1 MVRPGDVL
9 ENRVTGHR
17 YEIVHCATDTSG
29 ALLEMLATFPPGVP
43 EPPDH
48 FHPGQEERFE
58 VLDGRLELRVAGAR
72 RQLRAGE
79 TLIVPPGTRH
89 AMWTTA
95 TTSARVRWE
104 TRPALRSADFFAATA
119 RLADEGR
126 IRPNGTPDLWDSALL
141 LRAYRHEFQ
150 LGLLPP
156 VMMGAMVAVLA
167 GVARLMG
174 RRL

>member
-1 MVRPGDVL
+1 VRPGDVL

-17 YEIVHCATDTSG
+17 YEVVHCAADTSG
-29 ALLEMLATFPPGVP
+29 ALLEMVTTFPPGVP

-48 FHPGQEERFE
+48 FHSGQVERFE

-72 RQLRAGE
+72 RQLCAGD
-79 TLIVPPGTRH
+79 TVIVPAGTRH

-95 TTSARVRWE
+95 TTSARVRWQ
-104 TRPALRSADFFAATA
+104 TRPALRSADFFAATVK
-119 RLADEGR
+119 LASEGR
-126 IRPNGTPDLWDSALL
+126 IRPDGTPDIWDSALL

-156 VMMGAMVAVLA
+156 MVMGVVVALLA
-167 GVARLMG
+167 ALARLLG